1 MPDATI
7 IPIKKRQLPNAR
19 KLVVQMENVV
29 FTQGSRN
36 LLDGLNLSLR
46 NDGITTLMGP
56 NGAGKSL
63 TLRLLA
69 RLLAPTS
76 GHVRECGLT
85 QRNVALVFQ
94 TAVMLRRSVKAN
106 LNHALKLGGIAA
118 KQRPLRL
125 AALLKM
131 ANLEAVAHAPAR
143 KLSGGE
149 KQRLALVRAMAA
161 DPKLLLLDEPTASL
175 DPQATLSIE
184 NLIRLTAAGGTKI
197 ILVTHDIGQARRLAS
212 DVVFLHQGF
221 AVEHSPSARFF
232 TEPQSPEAAAYLSG
246 ELLV

>member
-1 MPDATI
+1 MPEATI
-7 IPIKKRQLPNAR
+7 IPIKRRQLPSAR
-19 KLVVQMENVV
+19 KLVAQMENVD
-29 FTQGSRN
+29 FIQGSRK

-69 RLLAPTS
+69 RLLTPTG

-85 QRNVALVFQ
+85 EREVALVFQ
-94 TAVMLRRSVKAN
+94 TPVMLRRSVKAN

-118 KQRPLRL
+118 KQRPRRL

-131 ANLEAVAHAPAR
+131 ANLECAAHAPAR

-149 KQRLALVRAMAA
+149 QQRLALVRALAA

-184 NLIRLTAAGGTKI
+184 NLIRLTAAAGTKI
-197 ILVTHDIGQARRLAS
+197 VLVTHDIGQARRLAS

-221 AVEHSPSARFF
+221 AVEHSPATRFF
-232 TEPQSPEAAAYLSG
+232 NGPQSPEAAAYLSG